1 MFSPNNNDSKD
12 PNDEEPT
19 SILRVF
25 GDFNSRVRSSMGG
38 NTGIT
43 QSRNMS
49 SSGIMGGHQS
59 ASQKLRLDISIFILI
74 IHTDLKY
81 WICIVILFSIFII

>member
-1 MFSPNNNDSKD
+1 MYSPNIDEPKD

-38 NTGIT
+38 NNPIT
-43 QSRNMS
+43 QQRNIS
-49 SSGIMGGHQS
+49 SSGALGGHQS
-59 ASQKLRLDISIFILI
+59 ASQKLRSDINVL
-74 IHTDLKY
+74 
-81 WICIVILFSIFII
+81 